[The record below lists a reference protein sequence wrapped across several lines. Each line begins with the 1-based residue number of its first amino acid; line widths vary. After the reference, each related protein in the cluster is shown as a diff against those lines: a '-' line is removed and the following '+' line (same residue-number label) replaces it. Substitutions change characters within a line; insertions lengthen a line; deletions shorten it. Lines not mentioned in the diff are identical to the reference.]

1 MTSNPDA
8 TPLERLIVEHREELL
23 RFVRRRAG
31 GALLRLETA
40 EDLAQAVCAHA
51 LAHGAG
57 AASAGPIQP
66 GWLFR
71 VAEHYLSDRRDH
83 WSTLKRMG
91 GEVLRTSYAEDPS
104 QDFGAVRE
112 LASSVTG
119 PSTFAVR
126 REMLHLA
133 TLALDML
140 LPRDRDLVDG
150 FCRGESLEE
159 QAQVLGGNAVAA
171 AKARSRA
178 MERFRR
184 CFQLVQ
190 RSRGAR

>member
-1 MTSNPDA
+1 MNSDGEG
-8 TPLERLIVEHREELL
+8 TPLERLVVEHRDELL
-23 RFVRRRAG
+23 EFVRRRAG

-51 LAHGAG
+51 LANGVR
-57 AASAGPIQP
+57 AAEAGPLQP

-71 VAEHYLSDRRDH
+71 VADNYLKDRRTH
-83 WSTLKRMG
+83 WSALKRMG

-104 QDFGAVRE
+104 RDLDAVRD

-150 FCRGESLEE
+150 FCRGESLDE
-159 QAQVLGGNAVAA
+159 QAHKLGGNVVAA
-171 AKARSRA
+171 AQARSRA

-184 CFQLVQ
+184 CFKLVLQ
-190 RSRGAR
+190 GRGER